1 MLGFHRLGDV
11 PGFEIPT
18 RDFHFLRTGDP
29 SVVAGVLDHN
39 RHDLLSLAAVM
50 SQALWLAQEG
60 PDACREGR
68 EQLGLGRLYEHA
80 GDADRARRSYE
91 RATSADEPDVR
102 CDALARMAMLH
113 RRAGAFDAAA
123 AAWQGVLDGLG
134 DRGAAATPLGRRAA
148 EALAI
153 HHEHR
158 ARNLPAAK
166 RYAESLRKAA
176 SGRFR
181 QEVSHRID
189 RIDRKLKQKKD
200 RATVS
205 LNWDVA
211 D

>member
-1 MLGFHRLGDV
+1 M
-11 PGFEIPT
+11 
-18 RDFHFLRTGDP
+18 
-29 SVVAGVLDHN
+29 
-39 RHDLLSLAAVM
+39 
-50 SQALWLAQEG
+50 
-60 PDACREGR
+60 
-68 EQLGLGRLYEHA
+68 
-80 GDADRARRSYE
+80 
-91 RATSADEPDVR
+91 R

-123 AAWQGVLDGLG
+123 AAWQGVLDGLV

-166 RYAESLRKAA
+166 RYAESLRKEA